1 MSSGTPAQ
9 PISPS
14 GEVSPAVAV
23 GQSKPKI
30 FISYT
35 SHDRDW
41 AHWIGVTLRDNG
53 YSPFV
58 HEWEVGA
65 GENIARWMDES
76 IAAADRLLGV
86 FTDAYIRALFSSSE
100 RWATYWDHGTES
112 RLTLI

>member
-1 MSSGTPAQ
+1 MSSGTPGQ
-9 PISPS
+9 PILPS
-14 GEVSPAVAV
+14 HKAPPTVPV

-30 FISYT
+30 LISY
-35 SHDRDW
+35 SSRDRDW

-86 FTDAYIRALFSSSE
+86 FTDAYAKAFQ
-100 RWATYWDHGTES
+100 
-112 RLTLI
+112 